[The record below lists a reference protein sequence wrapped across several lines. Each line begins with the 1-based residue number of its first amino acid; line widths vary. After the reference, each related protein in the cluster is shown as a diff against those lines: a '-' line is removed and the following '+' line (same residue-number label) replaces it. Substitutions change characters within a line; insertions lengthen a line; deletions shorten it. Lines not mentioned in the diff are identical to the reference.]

1 MKMKI
6 VIIGAGP
13 AGVSVA
19 ETVRAN
25 DSEPELVVISAE
37 PHPPYSPPAMV
48 DHFLSGSGAHLWRG
62 LDWPER
68 LGVDYRNGTKVTAID
83 PKARLVEL
91 DDGTSLGYDR
101 LVIASGSRLYAG
113 LEGADLPGV
122 YNFKSLSAAEAL
134 VSKVK
139 AGEARHAVVVG
150 AGFIGM
156 EVALLL
162 RNLGLDVT
170 QVEMLDQVMPAMLDK
185 DTAAYA
191 LDRMR
196 VKGVNVLLETKART
210 FLGDGSVRGVELESG
225 KVLEA
230 DVFIAATGVRPNLEF
245 LAGSGIT
252 YDWGISVDDHLRT
265 NLPEVFAAGDVVEA
279 PDRLTGEVFV
289 HAIFPNAVEQGRLV
303 GFNLLGYDTV
313 YQGAHR
319 MNSLKHLGLSIMAAG
334 LKEGDQVLKTQSDKG
349 LRKIYLKENRIVG
362 FQFTRDVQAVGV
374 FRSMM
379 NRGYDV
385 SKIKDRLLDLTF
397 GQGTLAWGAIQAG

>member
-134 VSKVK
+134 VNKVK
-139 AGEARHAVVVG
+139 AGEARRAVVVG
-150 AGFIGM
+150 AGFLGM

-162 RNLGLDVT
+162 RNLGLEVT

-289 HAIFPNAVEQGRLV
+289 HAIFPNAIEQGRLV

>member
-19 ETVRAN
+19 ETVRAY
-25 DSEPELVVISAE
+25 DPELELVVISAE

-48 DHFLSGSGAHLWRG
+48 DHFLSGSDAHLWRG
-62 LDWPER
+62 LDWPE
-68 LGVDYRNGTKVTAID
+68 LLDVDYRNGTKVTAID

-91 DDGTSLGYDR
+91 DDGTRLNYDR

-113 LEGADLPGV
+113 LEGVDLPGV
-122 YNFKSLSAAEAL
+122 YNFKSLSAAESL
-134 VSKVK
+134 VTKVK
-139 AGEARHAVVVG
+139 AGEAKRAVVVG

-162 RNLGLDVT
+162 RNLGLEVT

-191 LDRMR
+191 LERMR
-196 VKGVNVLLETKART
+196 AKGVNVLLETKART
-210 FLGDGSVRGVELESG
+210 FLGDGSARGVELESG

-230 DVFIAATGVRPNLEF
+230 DIFIAATGVRPNLEF

-265 NLPEVFAAGDVVEA
+265 NLPEVFAAGDVIES
-279 PDRLTGEVFV
+279 PDLLTGEVFV
-289 HAIFPNAVEQGRLV
+289 HPIFPNAVEQGRLV
-303 GFNLLGYDTV
+303 GFNLLGFDTV

-334 LKEGDQVLKTQSDKG
+334 VKEGDQVLKTQSEKG